1 MTILDTINSPK
12 DLRKL
17 DRKQLHELA
26 DEIRYR
32 IIDVVS
38 RIGGHFG
45 GNLGIVEL
53 TLALHYVFNT
63 PRDQIVFDTGHQS
76 YPHKLITGRR
86 DTFETIRMHGGI
98 SGFCKREESE
108 YDVFNAGH
116 ASTSISAALGIAVA
130 RDIKDENYRVV
141 AVIGDG
147 ALSGG
152 LALEGLNQ
160 AGHLKRKLMI
170 ILNDNDM
177 SISTNVG
184 AMSGYLNGIIKGQTY
199 NQAKDLAKGIM
210 DRIPLVGGKLHGMA
224 SDMEQLFKHMI
235 VPGTL
240 FEELG
245 FKYLGPY
252 DGHDLD
258 FLIDLFEKNK
268 DYNGPLLV
276 HVITKKGKGYVPA
289 ENKPIWSHGVSPFDI
304 ESGEVVKSTKASAPS
319 YTAVFAETLIEL
331 AKRDPKIV
339 AITAAMP
346 DGTGLDK
353 FGKALPERMFDV
365 GIAEEHAVT
374 FCGGMATQGMKPIA
388 AIYSTF
394 LQRAFDQVFHDV
406 AIMDLPVVFALDRG
420 GIAGADGPTHH
431 GIYDMAYLRIFPNMV
446 CMAPKD
452 ENELRHMLKT
462 SFETG
467 HPTSLRYP
475 RGNGFGVAMDAELKS
490 LPIGKGEVMREGEA
504 GVIFAI
510 GNEVWP
516 AVQAAEILAKEG
528 IEVAVV
534 NARFIKPLDDELI
547 TKYCRPFARVITVE
561 EGSLAG
567 GFGSAVMERVQ
578 QLGIR
583 NVDFHRI
590 GIPDEYVHHGAQDVL
605 RAQYDL
611 DGNGIAKRVREFLG
625 GRAGEEQPRALGT
638 IGALG
643 DMIQEIWKDVP
654 DEVFQRMHE
663 KGHDSDHIDE
673 VNKPVE
679 DPDLAALN
687 ARGATLGEVAEHL
700 FKDVPE
706 EDLAR
711 LPGSDHVDEVV
722 YGLRR
727 TATK

>member
-1 MTILDTINSPK
+1 MTRLLDHINTPIE
-12 DLRKL
+12 LRKL
-17 DRKQLHELA
+17 DRKQLPQVAQEMR
-26 DEIRYR
+26 DM

-38 RIGGHFG
+38 RVGGHFG

-53 TLALHYVFNT
+53 TLALHYVFDT

-86 DTFETIRMHGGI
+86 ERFHTIRQHNGI

-130 RDIKDENYRVV
+130 RDFRKEDYDVV

-170 ILNDNDM
+170 VLNDNDM

-184 AMSGYLNGIIKGQTY
+184 AMSGYLNSIIKGQRY
-199 NQAKDLAKGIM
+199 NQAKDLAKGMM
-210 DRIPLVGGKLHGMA
+210 DRIPLIGGKLHGLA

-252 DGHDLD
+252 DGHDLQG
-258 FLIDLFEKNK
+258 LIDIFKENK
-268 DYNGPLLV
+268 DYDGPLLI
-276 HVITKKGKGYVPA
+276 HVITKKGKGYTHA
-289 ENKPIWSHGVSPFDI
+289 EDKPIWSHGVTPFDVA
-304 ESGEVVKSTKASAPS
+304 SGVVKKSDKPAPPS
-319 YTAVFAETLIEL
+319 YTAVFAEALTEL
-331 AKRDPKIV
+331 MKSDARIV
-339 AITAAMP
+339 AMTAAMP
-346 DGTGLDK
+346 EGTGLDK
-353 FGKALPERMFDV
+353 VAKAFPERVFDV

-374 FCGGMATQGMKPIA
+374 FSGGMATQGMKPVA

-406 AIMDLPVVFALDRG
+406 AIMDLPVVFALDRA
-420 GIAGADGPTHH
+420 GIAGQDGPTHH
-431 GIYDMAYLRIFPNMV
+431 GIYDMAYLRLFPNMV

-462 SFETG
+462 AFETG

-475 RGNGFGVAMDAELKS
+475 RGNALGVEVDPMMRA
-490 LPIGKGEVMREGEA
+490 LPVGKGEVMRDGSDA
-504 GVIFAI
+504 AIFAI
-510 GNEVWP
+510 GTEVWP
-516 AVQAAEILAKEG
+516 AYHAAEG
-528 IEVAVV
+528 MNVAVI

-547 TKYCRPFARVITVE
+547 TRYCKPGAKIVTVE

-567 GFGSAVMERVQ
+567 GFGAALMERVQ
-578 QLGIR
+578 QLGIEG
-583 NVDFHRI
+583 VKFHRI

-611 DGNGIAKRVREFLG
+611 HPEGIARRVREFIAGARPAEELPIAVG
-625 GRAGEEQPRALGT
+625 NGRA
-638 IGALG
+638 
-643 DMIQEIWKDVP
+643 
-654 DEVFQRMHE
+654 
-663 KGHDSDHIDE
+663 
-673 VNKPVE
+673 
-679 DPDLAALN
+679 
-687 ARGATLGEVAEHL
+687 
-700 FKDVPE
+700 
-706 EDLAR
+706 
-711 LPGSDHVDEVV
+711 
-722 YGLRR
+722 
-727 TATK
+727 

>member
-1 MTILDTINSPK
+1 MPRLLDSIDTPR

-17 DRKQLHELA
+17 DRRQLPQVA
-26 DEIRYR
+26 QEIRDQ

-38 RIGGHFG
+38 RVGGHFG

-53 TLALHYVFNT
+53 TLALHYAFDT

-86 DTFETIRMHGGI
+86 DTFHTIRQHNGI

-130 RDIKDENYRVV
+130 RDFRKEDYRVV
-141 AVIGDG
+141 AIIGDG

-152 LALEGLNQ
+152 IALEGLNQ
-160 AGHLKRKLMI
+160 AGHLKRRLMI
-170 ILNDNDM
+170 VLNDNDM

-184 AMSGYLNGIIKGQTY
+184 AMSGYLNQIIKGQRY
-199 NQAKDLAKGIM
+199 NQAKDLAKGVM
-210 DRIPLVGGKLHGMA
+210 DRIPLIGGKLHGLA
-224 SDMEQLFKHMI
+224 HDMEQVLKNMI

-252 DGHDLD
+252 DGHDLE
-258 FLIDLFEKNK
+258 LLLNLFNEHK
-268 DYNGPLLV
+268 DYDGPILI
-276 HVITKKGKGYVPA
+276 HVITKKGKGYTPA
-289 ENKPIWSHGVSPFDI
+289 EDKPIWSHGVTAFDVT
-304 ESGEVVKSTKASAPS
+304 SGEARKSDKPQPAT
-319 YTAVFAETLIEL
+319 YTAVFADALVEL
-331 AKRDPKIV
+331 AKQDPKIIGV
-339 AITAAMP
+339 TAAMP
-346 DGTGLDK
+346 EGTGLDK
-353 FGKALPERMFDV
+353 FGKAFPERMFDV

-374 FCGGMATQGMKPIA
+374 FCGGMATQGMKPVA

-431 GIYDMAYLRIFPNMV
+431 GIYDMAYLRVFPNMV

-462 SFETG
+462 AFECG
-467 HPTSLRYP
+467 HPASLRYP
-475 RGNGFGVAMDAELKS
+475 RGNGIGAPLEEMRA
-490 LPIGKGEVMREGEA
+490 LPIGKGEVLREGDA
-504 GVIFAI
+504 ATIIAI
-510 GNEVWP
+510 GNEVHP
-516 AVQAAEILAKEG
+516 ALQAAEILAKEN
-528 IEVAVV
+528 INVTVI

-547 TKYCRPFARVITVE
+547 NKYCQPYSRVITVE

-567 GFGSAVMERVQ
+567 GFGSAVMERCE

-583 NVDFHRI
+583 NVNFHCI
-590 GIPDEYVHHGAQDVL
+590 GIPDEYVHHGSQDVL

-611 DGNGIAKRVREFLG
+611 HPEGIAKRVREFVG
-625 GRAGEEQPRALGT
+625 VKKLGT
-638 IGALG
+638 IGDLARLI
-643 DMIQEIWKDVP
+643 DETFKDVP
-654 DEVFQRMHE
+654 DEEFE
-663 KGHDSDHIDE
+663 KLPTSDQI
-673 VNKPVE
+673 
-679 DPDLAALN
+679 
-687 ARGATLGEVAEHL
+687 
-700 FKDVPE
+700 
-706 EDLAR
+706 
-711 LPGSDHVDEVV
+711 DEVV
-722 YGLRR
+722 YGVKRR
-727 TATK
+727 VAK

>member
-1 MTILDTINSPK
+1 MARLLDSIDTPR

-17 DRKQLHELA
+17 DRKQLPQVAE
-26 DEIRYR
+26 EIRET
-32 IIDVVS
+32 IVDVVS
-38 RIGGHFG
+38 RMGGHFG
-45 GNLGIVEL
+45 GNLGVVEL

-86 DTFETIRMHGGI
+86 DTFPTIRQHDGI

-130 RDIKDENYRVV
+130 RDFRKEDYRVV
-141 AVIGDG
+141 AIIGDG

-152 LALEGLNQ
+152 LAFEGLNQ
-160 AGHLKRKLMI
+160 AGHLKRRMMI
-170 ILNDNDM
+170 VLNDNDM

-184 AMSGYLNGIIKGQTY
+184 AISGYLNQIIKGQRY
-199 NQAKDLAKGIM
+199 NQMKDLARGVM
-210 DRIPLVGGKLHGMA
+210 DRIPLVGGKLHGLA
-224 SDMEQLFKHMI
+224 SDMEQVFKHMI

-252 DGHDLD
+252 DGHDLETLLEVFD
-258 FLIDLFEKNK
+258 ANK
-268 DYNGPLLV
+268 DYNGPVLI
-276 HVITKKGKGYVPA
+276 HVITKKGKGYKPA
-289 ENKPIWSHGVSPFDI
+289 ENKPIWSHGVSPFDVVT
-304 ESGEVVKSTKASAPS
+304 GEAHKAAKALPPT
-319 YTAVFAETLIEL
+319 YTAVFADALIEM
-331 AKRDPKIV
+331 ARQDPKIV

-353 FGKALPERMFDV
+353 FAKVFPERMFDV

-374 FCGGMATQGMKPIA
+374 FSGGLATQGLKPVA

-431 GIYDMAYLRIFPNMV
+431 GIYDMAYLRLFPNMI

-452 ENELRHMLKT
+452 ENELRHMVKT
-462 SFETG
+462 AFETG

-475 RGNGFGVAMDAELKS
+475 RGNGVGVQLDAELQS
-490 LPIGKGEVMREGEA
+490 LPVGKGEVLREGPDA
-504 GVIFAI
+504 TIFAI
-510 GNEVWP
+510 GAEVWP
-516 AVQAAEILAKEG
+516 AVEAAELLARDN
-528 IEVAVV
+528 INVTVI

-547 TKYCRPFARVITVE
+547 AKYCQPYALVFTVE

-567 GFGSAVMERVQ
+567 GFGSAVQERCE
-578 QLGIR
+578 QLGLTDVR
-583 NVDFHRI
+583 FHRI
-590 GIPDEYVHHGAQDVL
+590 GIPDEYVHHGAQEVL

-611 DGNGIAKRVREFLG
+611 HAEGIARRVRDVVGEKSVPNTKRFLE
-625 GRAGEEQPRALGT
+625 RLDELSKQFPEE
-638 IGALG
+638 
-643 DMIQEIWKDVP
+643 VS
-654 DEVFQRMHE
+654 QRMRE
-663 KGHDSDHIDE
+663 KGKDSDHIDE
-673 VNKPVE
+673 
-679 DPDLAALN
+679 
-687 ARGATLGEVAEHL
+687 
-700 FKDVPE
+700 F
-706 EDLAR
+706 
-711 LPGSDHVDEVV
+711 V
-722 YGLRR
+722 YGKRR
-727 TATK
+727 ATTAK

>member
-1 MTILDTINSPK
+1 MPRLLDSIETPG

-17 DRKQLHELA
+17 DRKQLPQVA
-26 DEIRYR
+26 QEIRDQ
-32 IIDVVS
+32 IVDVVS

-53 TLALHYVFNT
+53 TLALHYTYDT

-86 DTFETIRMHGGI
+86 DTFHTIRQHDGI

-130 RDIKDENYRVV
+130 RDFRKEDYRVV
-141 AVIGDG
+141 AIIGDG

-160 AGHLKRKLMI
+160 AGHLKRKLLI
-170 ILNDNDM
+170 VLNDNDM

-184 AMSGYLNGIIKGQTY
+184 AMSGYLNQIIKGQRY

-210 DRIPLVGGKLHGMA
+210 DRVPLIGGKLHGLA
-224 SDMEQLFKHMI
+224 HDIEQSLKNMV

-252 DGHDLD
+252 DGHDLPM
-258 FLIDLFEKNK
+258 LLDLFEEHR
-268 DYNGPLLV
+268 DYDGPLLI
-276 HVITKKGKGYVPA
+276 HVITKKGKGYTPA
-289 ENKPIWSHGVSPFDI
+289 EDKPIWSHGVSPFDI
-304 ESGEVVKSTKASAPS
+304 TTGETPKSSKTSPPT
-319 YTAVFAETLIEL
+319 YTAAFADVLIEL
-331 AKRDPKIV
+331 AGQDPKIIAV
-339 AITAAMP
+339 TAAMP

-353 FGKALPERMFDV
+353 FVKAFPDRMFDV

-374 FCGGMATQGMKPIA
+374 FSGGMATQGMKPVV

-431 GIYDMAYLRIFPNMV
+431 GIYDMAYLRVFPNMI

-452 ENELRHMLKT
+452 ENELRHMVKT
-462 SFETG
+462 ALESG

-475 RGNGFGVAMDAELKS
+475 RGNGIGCVLDAELKA
-490 LPIGKGEVMREGEA
+490 LPIGKGEVLREGSDA
-504 GVIFAI
+504 AIFAI
-510 GNEVWP
+510 GSEVWP
-516 AVQAAEILAKEG
+516 AMDAAALLAKDN
-528 IEVAVV
+528 INVAVI

-547 TKYCRPFARVITVE
+547 AKYCQPYSNIITVE

-567 GFGSAVMERVQ
+567 GFGSAVMERCE

-583 NVDFHRI
+583 DVRFHRI

-605 RAQYDL
+605 RAQHDL
-611 DGNGIAKRVREFLG
+611 HAEGIAARVREF
-625 GRAGEEQPRALGT
+625 
-638 IGALG
+638 
-643 DMIQEIWKDVP
+643 
-654 DEVFQRMHE
+654 
-663 KGHDSDHIDE
+663 
-673 VNKPVE
+673 
-679 DPDLAALN
+679 
-687 ARGATLGEVAEHL
+687 VAEKPASETKR
-700 FKDVPE
+700 FV
-706 EDLAR
+706 AR
-711 LPGSDHVDEVV
+711 
-722 YGLRR
+722 
-727 TATK
+727 

>member
-1 MTILDTINSPK
+1 MTRLLDKIHTPL

-17 DRKQLHELA
+17 DRSQLPQVA
-26 DEIRYR
+26 QEIRDT

-38 RIGGHFG
+38 RVGGHFG
-45 GNLGIVEL
+45 GNLGFVEL
-53 TLALHYVFNT
+53 TLALHYVFET

-86 DTFETIRMHGGI
+86 EKFHTIRQHNGI

-130 RDIKDENYRVV
+130 RDFRKEDYRVV

-170 ILNDNDM
+170 VLNDNDM

-184 AMSGYLNGIIKGQTY
+184 AMSGYLNQIIKGQRY
-199 NQAKDLAKGIM
+199 NQAKDLAKGVI
-210 DRIPLVGGKLHGMA
+210 DRLPLIGGKLHEFA
-224 SDMEQLFKHMI
+224 SDMEQLVKHMI

-252 DGHDLD
+252 DGHDLER
-258 FLIDLFEKNK
+258 LIDLFEEYK
-268 DYNGPLLV
+268 DYDGPLLL

-289 ENKPIWSHGVSPFDI
+289 ENKPIWSHGVTPFDI
-304 ESGEVVKSTKASAPS
+304 PSGEVKKSDKPAPPS
-319 YTAVFAETLIEL
+319 YTAIFSETLIKL
-331 AKRDPKIV
+331 ADKDPKIV

-346 DGTGLDK
+346 EGTGLDK
-353 FGKALPERMFDV
+353 FAKAHPTRMFDV

-374 FCGGMATQGMKPIA
+374 FSGGMATQGMKPIA

-406 AIMDLPVVFALDRG
+406 TIMDLPVVFALDRG

-431 GIYDMAYLRIFPNMV
+431 GIYDMAYLRIFPNMI

-462 SFETG
+462 AFETG

-475 RGNGFGVAMDAELKS
+475 RGNGQGVKLDAELVS
-490 LPIGKGEVMREGEA
+490 LPVGKGEVMREGSDA
-504 GVIFAI
+504 TIFAI

-516 AVQAAEILAKEG
+516 AVEAAEKLAKEG
-528 IEVAVV
+528 ISVAVI
-534 NARFIKPLDDELI
+534 NARFIKPLDEELVSR
-547 TKYCRPFARVITVE
+547 YCQHGSKVITVE

-567 GFGSAVMERVQ
+567 GFGSAIMERVQ
-578 QLGIR
+578 LLGIEG
-583 NVDFHRI
+583 VKFHRI
-590 GIPDEYVHHGAQDVL
+590 GIPDEYVHHGTQDVL

-611 DGNGIAKRVREFLG
+611 HSEGIARRVREFL
-625 GRAGEEQPRALGT
+625 AGDRDAEMPRAVSFR
-638 IGALG
+638 A
-643 DMIQEIWKDVP
+643 
-654 DEVFQRMHE
+654 
-663 KGHDSDHIDE
+663 
-673 VNKPVE
+673 
-679 DPDLAALN
+679 
-687 ARGATLGEVAEHL
+687 
-700 FKDVPE
+700 
-706 EDLAR
+706 
-711 LPGSDHVDEVV
+711 
-722 YGLRR
+722 
-727 TATK
+727 

>member
-1 MTILDTINSPK
+1 MTQILDTINTPG
-12 DLRKL
+12 DVRKL
-17 DRKQLHELA
+17 DRKQLPQLA
-26 DEIRYR
+26 EEIRER

-38 RIGGHFG
+38 TIGGHFG

-53 TLALHYVFNT
+53 TLALHYVYDT
-63 PRDQIVFDTGHQS
+63 PRDQLVFDTGHQT

-86 DTFETIRMHGGI
+86 ETFPTIRQHNGI
-98 SGFCKREESE
+98 SGFCKREESP

-130 RDIKDENYRVV
+130 RDFRKEDYRVA

-160 AGHLKRKLMI
+160 AGHLKRKLLI
-170 ILNDNDM
+170 VLNDNDM

-184 AMSGYLNGIIKGQTY
+184 AMSGYLNSIIKGQRY
-199 NQAKDLAKGIM
+199 NQAKDLARGVM
-210 DRIPLVGGKLHGMA
+210 DRIPLIGGKLHGLA
-224 SDMEQLFKHMI
+224 HDMEQVLKQMV

-252 DGHDLD
+252 DGHDLP
-258 FLIDLFEKNK
+258 FLIDLFEENK
-268 DYNGPLLV
+268 DYNGPLLI
-276 HVITKKGKGYVPA
+276 HVITKKGKGYTPA
-289 ENKPIWSHGVSPFDI
+289 EDKPIWSHGVTPFEI
-304 ESGEVVKSTKASAPS
+304 ESGEVIKSQPGPPS
-319 YTAVFAETLIEL
+319 YTAVFAETLVEL
-331 AKRDPKIV
+331 AKRDPKIIAV
-339 AITAAMP
+339 TAAMP
-346 DGTGLDK
+346 EGTGLDK
-353 FGKALPERMFDV
+353 FGKTFPDRMFDV

-374 FCGGMATQGMKPIA
+374 FCGGMATQGMKPVA

-406 AIMDLPVVFALDRG
+406 TIMDLPVVFALDRG

-431 GIYDMAYLRIFPNMV
+431 GIYDMAYLRIFPNMI

-452 ENELRHMLKT
+452 ENELRHMVKT
-462 SFETG
+462 AFETG

-475 RGNGFGVAMDAELKS
+475 RGNGAGVAMDAELQS
-490 LPIGKGEVMREGEA
+490 LPIGKGEVLREGA
-504 GVIFAI
+504 DAAIFAI
-510 GNEVWP
+510 GNEVLP
-516 AVQAAEILAKEG
+516 AMAAAEILAAES
-528 IEVAVV
+528 INVTVI

-547 TKYCRPFARVITVE
+547 AKYCTPHAKVITVE

-578 QLGIR
+578 HLGIA

-611 DGNGIAKRVREFLG
+611 DAKGIAKRVREFVG
-625 GRAGEEQPRALGT
+625 TRRYGT
-638 IGALG
+638 IGELG
-643 DMIQEIWKDVP
+643 AMIDEIW
-654 DEVFQRMHE
+654 R
-663 KGHDSDHIDE
+663 
-673 VNKPVE
+673 
-679 DPDLAALN
+679 
-687 ARGATLGEVAEHL
+687 
-700 FKDVPE
+700 DVPE
-706 EDLAR
+706 EELKK
-711 LPGSDHVDEVV
+711 LPGSDRIDEVV
-722 YGLRR
+722 YGQKRR
-727 TATK
+727 AVK

>member
-1 MTILDTINSPK
+1 MTKILDTINTPG
-12 DLRKL
+12 DVRKL
-17 DRKQLHELA
+17 DRKQLPLLA
-26 DEIRYR
+26 EEIRTR

-38 RIGGHFG
+38 SIGGHFG

-53 TLALHYVFNT
+53 TLALHYVYNT
-63 PRDQIVFDTGHQS
+63 PCDQLVFDTGHQS

-86 DTFETIRMHGGI
+86 ETFHTIRQHNGI
-98 SGFCKREESE
+98 SGFCKREESP

-130 RDIKDENYRVV
+130 RDLRKEDYRVV

-160 AGHLKRKLMI
+160 AGHLKRKLLI
-170 ILNDNDM
+170 VLNDNDM

-184 AMSGYLNGIIKGQTY
+184 AMSGYLNSIIKGQRY
-199 NQAKDLAKGIM
+199 NQAKDLARGVM
-210 DRIPLVGGKLHGMA
+210 DRIPLIGGKLHGLA
-224 SDMEQLFKHMI
+224 HDMEQVLKQMV

-252 DGHDLD
+252 DGHDLNH
-258 FLIDLFEKNK
+258 LIDLFEEHK
-268 DYNGPLLV
+268 DYNGPLLI

-289 ENKPIWSHGVSPFDI
+289 ENKPIWSHGVTPFEI
-304 ESGEVVKSTKASAPS
+304 ESGEVIKSQPGPPS

-331 AKRDPKIV
+331 AKRDPKIIAV
-339 AITAAMP
+339 TAAMP
-346 DGTGLDK
+346 EGTGLDK
-353 FGKALPERMFDV
+353 FGKAYPDRMFDV

-374 FCGGMATQGMKPIA
+374 FCGGMATQGMKPVA

-406 AIMDLPVVFALDRG
+406 TIMDLPVVFALDRG

-431 GIYDMAYLRIFPNMV
+431 GIYDMAYLRIFPNMI

-462 SFETG
+462 AFETG

-475 RGNGFGVAMDAELKS
+475 RGNGAGVAMDAELKS
-490 LPIGKGEVMREGEA
+490 LPIGKGEVLREGEA
-504 GVIFAI
+504 GAIFAI

-516 AVQAAEILAKEG
+516 AVKAADILAAEG
-528 IEVAVV
+528 IPVTVV
-534 NARFIKPLDDELI
+534 NARFVKPLDDELI
-547 TKYCRPFARVITVE
+547 RRYCTKFARIITVE

-567 GFGSAVMERVQ
+567 GFGAAVMERCE
-578 QLGIR
+578 QLGLID
-583 NVDFHRI
+583 VQFHRI

-611 DGNGIAKRVREFLG
+611 HAEGIAKRVRDFF
-625 GRAGEEQPRALGT
+625 AGKYMADPPPKQMET
-638 IGALG
+638 IG
-643 DMIQEIWKDVP
+643 
-654 DEVFQRMHE
+654 
-663 KGHDSDHIDE
+663 
-673 VNKPVE
+673 
-679 DPDLAALN
+679 DLAERM
-687 ARGATLGEVAEHL
+687 ARITEAAPEGA
-700 FKDVPE
+700 FQD
-706 EDLAR
+706 
-711 LPGSDHVDEVV
+711 LPGSDAVDEVV
-722 YGLRR
+722 YGVRHA
-727 TATK
+727 TAK

>member
-1 MTILDTINSPK
+1 MTLLDTINSPK

-26 DEIRYR
+26 GEIRHR
-32 IIDVVS
+32 IIEVVS

-86 DTFETIRMHGGI
+86 DTFDTIRMHGGI

-130 RDIKDENYRVV
+130 RDIKEENYRVV
-141 AVIGDG
+141 AIIGDG

-184 AMSGYLNGIIKGQTY
+184 AMSGYLNGLLKGQAY
-199 NQAKDLAKGIM
+199 NQAKDLARGIM

-245 FKYLGPY
+245 FKYIGPY

-276 HVITKKGKGYVPA
+276 HVITKKGKGYTPA
-289 ENKPIWSHGVSPFDI
+289 ENRPIWSHGVSPFDI
-304 ESGEVVKSTKASAPS
+304 DSGDVVKSTKSTPPS
-319 YTAVFAETLIEL
+319 YTAVFSETLIEL
-331 AKRDPKIV
+331 ARREPKIV

-353 FGKALPERMFDV
+353 FGKVFPERMFDV

-431 GIYDMAYLRIFPNMV
+431 GIYDMAYLRIFPNMI

-475 RGNGFGVAMDAELKS
+475 RGNGFGVAMDAELQS

-534 NARFIKPLDDELI
+534 NARFIKPLDDALI

-567 GFGSAVMERVQ
+567 GFGSAIMERVQ

-583 NVDFHRI
+583 DVQFHRI

-611 DGNGIAKRVREFLG
+611 DANGIAKRVRDFV
-625 GRAGEEQPRALGT
+625 GEKKLGT
-638 IGALG
+638 IGEFGAMA
-643 DMIQEIWKDVP
+643 DEIWKDVP
-654 DEVFQRMHE
+654 DEVLRRMHE

-673 VNKPVE
+673 V
-679 DPDLAALN
+679 
-687 ARGATLGEVAEHL
+687 
-700 FKDVPE
+700 
-706 EDLAR
+706 
-711 LPGSDHVDEVV
+711 V

-727 TATK
+727 RVSTK

>member
-1 MTILDTINSPK
+1 MTRLLDTIETPA

-17 DRKQLHELA
+17 DRAQLPQVA
-26 DEIRYR
+26 QEIRDTV
-32 IIDVVS
+32 IDVVS
-38 RIGGHFG
+38 KIGGHFG

-76 YPHKLITGRR
+76 YPHKLLTGRR
-86 DTFETIRMHGGI
+86 ETFPTIRQHNGI

-130 RDIKDENYRVV
+130 RDFRKEDYDVV

-184 AMSGYLNGIIKGQTY
+184 AMSGYLNSIIKGQRY
-199 NQAKDLAKGIM
+199 VQAKDLAKGVM
-210 DRIPLVGGKLHGMA
+210 DRIPLIGGKLHEFA
-224 SDMEQLFKHMI
+224 SDMEQLVKHMV

-245 FKYLGPY
+245 FKYLGPH
-252 DGHDLD
+252 DGHDLQG
-258 FLIDLFEKNK
+258 LIDLLQENK
-268 DYNGPLLV
+268 DYDGPLLI
-276 HVITKKGKGYVPA
+276 HVITKKGKGYTPA
-289 ENKPIWSHGVSPFDI
+289 EDKPIWSHGVTPFDI
-304 ESGEVVKSTKASAPS
+304 PSGEVKKSDKPSAPS
-319 YTAVFAETLIEL
+319 YTAVFSEALTAL
-331 AKRDPKIV
+331 AKADPKIV

-353 FGKALPERMFDV
+353 FAKAHPDRMFDV

-374 FCGGMATQGMKPIA
+374 FSGGMATQGMKPIA

-431 GIYDMAYLRIFPNMV
+431 GIYDMAYLRVFPNMI

-462 SFETG
+462 AFETG

-475 RGNGFGVAMDAELKS
+475 RGNGYGVKLDSEMHS
-490 LPIGKGEVMREGEA
+490 LPVGKGEVMREGA
-504 GVIFAI
+504 NAAIFAI

-516 AVQAAEILAKEG
+516 AVGAAAILAKEG
-528 IEVAVV
+528 IDVAVI
-534 NARFIKPLDDELI
+534 NGRFIKPIDDELVLRFCKPGAKI
-547 TKYCRPFARVITVE
+547 ITVE

-567 GFGSAVMERVQ
+567 GFGAAVMERAQELGLADVQ
-578 QLGIR
+578 
-583 NVDFHRI
+583 FHRI

-611 DGNGIAKRVREFLG
+611 HAEGIARRVREF
-625 GRAGEEQPRALGT
+625 
-638 IGALG
+638 
-643 DMIQEIWKDVP
+643 V
-654 DEVFQRMHE
+654 
-663 KGHDSDHIDE
+663 S
-673 VNKPVE
+673 NK
-679 DPDLAALN
+679 
-687 ARGATLGEVAEHL
+687 
-700 FKDVPE
+700 
-706 EDLAR
+706 LAR
-711 LPGSDHVDEVV
+711 FAT
-722 YGLRR
+722 RR
-727 TATK
+727 

>member
-1 MTILDTINSPK
+1 MARLLDTINTPV

-17 DRKQLHELA
+17 DRRQLPQLA
-26 DEIRYR
+26 QEIRDT
-32 IIDVVS
+32 IIDTVS
-38 RIGGHFG
+38 KIGGHFG

-53 TLALHYVFNT
+53 TLALHYTFDT

-86 DTFETIRMHGGI
+86 ETFNTIRQHNGI

-130 RDIKDENYRVV
+130 RDFRKEPYRVV
-141 AVIGDG
+141 AIIGDG

-160 AGHLKRKLMI
+160 AGHLKRKMI
-170 ILNDNDM
+170 IVLNDNDM

-184 AMSGYLNGIIKGQTY
+184 AMSGYLNSIIKGQRY
-199 NQAKDLAKGIM
+199 NQLKDVTKGIM
-210 DRIPLVGGKLHGMA
+210 DRIPLVGGKLHEVA
-224 SDMEQLFKHMI
+224 HDVEHILKNMI

-245 FKYLGPY
+245 IKYLGPY
-252 DGHDLD
+252 DGHDLPALLD
-258 FLIDLFEKNK
+258 IFEKNR
-268 DYNGPLLV
+268 DYNGPLLI
-276 HVITKKGKGYVPA
+276 HVITKKGKGYEHA
-289 ENKPIWSHGVSPFDI
+289 ENKPIWSHGVTPFDVP
-304 ESGEVVKSTKASAPS
+304 SGEVKKPSQPQPPS
-319 YTAVFAETLIEL
+319 YTGVFADTMIEL
-331 AKRDPKIV
+331 AKSDPKIV
-339 AITAAMP
+339 AITGAMP
-346 DGTGLDK
+346 EGTGLDK
-353 FGKALPERMFDV
+353 FAKAFPDRMFDV

-374 FCGGMATQGMKPIA
+374 FAGGLATQGMKPVA

-406 AIMDLPVVFALDRG
+406 AIMDLPVVFALDRA
-420 GIAGADGPTHH
+420 GIAGQDGPTHH
-431 GIYDMAYLRIFPNMV
+431 GIYDMAYLRVFPNMV

-462 SFETG
+462 AFETG

-475 RGNGFGVAMDAELKS
+475 RGNGQGVKLDAELQS
-490 LPIGKGEVMREGEA
+490 LPIGKGEVMREGTA
-504 GVIFAI
+504 ATIFAI

-516 AVQAAEILAKEG
+516 SMKAAEILAAEG

-547 TKYCRPFARVITVE
+547 QRFCKPGTKVITVE

-567 GFGSAVMERVQ
+567 GFGAAIMERCE
-578 QLGIR
+578 QLGIT

-611 DGNGIAKRVREFLG
+611 HAEGIAKRVKEFGVQGRIDDGRTLG
-625 GRAGEEQPRALGT
+625 EVL
-638 IGALG
+638 
-643 DMIQEIWKDVP
+643 DEIWKDVP
-654 DEVFQRMHE
+654 EEEFRRMHAE
-663 KGHDSDHIDE
+663 GKTSDNI
-673 VNKPVE
+673 
-679 DPDLAALN
+679 
-687 ARGATLGEVAEHL
+687 
-700 FKDVPE
+700 
-706 EDLAR
+706 
-711 LPGSDHVDEVV
+711 DEVV
-722 YGLRR
+722 YGMKRR
-727 TATK
+727 VAK

>member
-1 MTILDTINSPK
+1 MTRLLDSIETPA

-17 DRKQLHELA
+17 DRKQLPQVA
-26 DEIRYR
+26 QEIRDT

-38 RIGGHFG
+38 KVGGHFG

-53 TLALHYVFNT
+53 TLALHYAFNT
-63 PRDQIVFDTGHQS
+63 PRDQIVLDTGHQS

-86 DTFETIRMHGGI
+86 ETFPTIRQHDGI

-130 RDIKDENYRVV
+130 RDFRKEDYRVV

-170 ILNDNDM
+170 VLNDNDM

-184 AMSGYLNGIIKGQTY
+184 AMSGYLNSIIKGQRY
-199 NQAKDLAKGIM
+199 NQAKDLAKGVM
-210 DRIPLVGGKLHGMA
+210 DRIPLIGNKLHGLA
-224 SDMEQLFKHMI
+224 HDMEAVLKNMV

-245 FKYLGPY
+245 FRYLGPY
-252 DGHDLD
+252 DGHDLN
-258 FLIDLFEKNK
+258 FLIDLFEENK
-268 DYNGPLLV
+268 DYNGPLLI
-276 HVITKKGKGYVPA
+276 HVITKKGKGYTPA
-289 ENKPIWSHGVSPFDI
+289 EDKPIWSHGVTPFDR
-304 ESGEVVKSTKASAPS
+304 ESGAVKKSDKPQPPS
-319 YTAVFAETLIEL
+319 YTAVFADALVEL
-331 AKRDPKIV
+331 AKNDPKIV

-346 DGTGLDK
+346 EGTGLDK
-353 FGKALPERMFDV
+353 FAKALPGRMFDV

-406 AIMDLPVVFALDRG
+406 AIMDLPVVFALDRA
-420 GIAGADGPTHH
+420 GIAGQDGPTHH
-431 GIYDMAYLRIFPNMV
+431 GIYDMAYLRVFPNMV

-452 ENELRHMLKT
+452 ENELRHMVKT
-462 SFETG
+462 AFETG

-475 RGNGFGVAMDAELKS
+475 RGNAVGVTMDAEMKS
-490 LPIGKGEVMREGEA
+490 LPVGKGEVMREGA
-504 GVIFAI
+504 AAAIFAI

-516 AVQAAEILAKEG
+516 AVQAAELLAKEN
-528 IEVAVV
+528 IEVSVV

-547 TKYCRPFARVITVE
+547 TRFCKPYAKIITVE

-578 QLGIR
+578 QLGIE
-583 NVDFHRI
+583 NVEFHRI
-590 GIPDEYVHHGAQDVL
+590 GIPDEYVHHGSPEIL

-611 DGNGIAKRVREFLG
+611 HAEGIARRVREFLAETMPIAVG
-625 GRAGEEQPRALGT
+625 NGRA
-638 IGALG
+638 
-643 DMIQEIWKDVP
+643 
-654 DEVFQRMHE
+654 
-663 KGHDSDHIDE
+663 
-673 VNKPVE
+673 
-679 DPDLAALN
+679 
-687 ARGATLGEVAEHL
+687 
-700 FKDVPE
+700 
-706 EDLAR
+706 
-711 LPGSDHVDEVV
+711 
-722 YGLRR
+722 
-727 TATK
+727 

>member
-1 MTILDTINSPK
+1 MTRLLDAIDSPA

-17 DRKQLHELA
+17 DRRQLPQVA
-26 DEIRYR
+26 QEIRETV
-32 IIDVVS
+32 IDVVS
-38 RIGGHFG
+38 RMGGHFG

-63 PRDQIVFDTGHQS
+63 PRDQIVFDTGHQT

-86 DTFETIRMHGGI
+86 DTFPTIRQHNGI
-98 SGFCKREESE
+98 SGFCKREESV

-130 RDIKDENYRVV
+130 RDFRKEDYRVA

-152 LALEGLNQ
+152 IALEGLNQ

-170 ILNDNDM
+170 VLNDNDM

-184 AMSGYLNGIIKGQTY
+184 AISGYLNGIIKGQVY

-252 DGHDLD
+252 DGHDLET
-258 FLIDLFEKNK
+258 LLELFDKYK
-268 DYNGPLLV
+268 DYNGPVLI
-276 HVITKKGKGYVPA
+276 HVITKKGKGYTPA

-304 ESGEVVKSTKASAPS
+304 ASGDAKKSDKVQAPT
-319 YTAVFAETLIEL
+319 YTAVFSETLIEL

-353 FGKALPERMFDV
+353 FAKVHPDRMFDV

-431 GIYDMAYLRIFPNMV
+431 GIYDMAYLRIFPNMI

-475 RGNGFGVAMDAELKS
+475 RGNGYGVAMDAELQS
-490 LPIGKGEVMREGEA
+490 IPIGKGEVLREGKDA
-504 GVIFAI
+504 TIFAI
-510 GNEVWP
+510 GNEVHP
-516 AVQAAEILAKEG
+516 ALDAARMLESEG
-528 IEVAVV
+528 VEVAVI
-534 NARFIKPLDDELI
+534 NARFIKPLDEELI
-547 TKYCRPFARVITVE
+547 ARYCTPLSRIITVE

-567 GFGSAVMERVQ
+567 GFGSAIMEKVQ
-578 QLGIR
+578 ELGVR
-583 NVDFHRI
+583 DVHFHRI
-590 GIPDEYVHHGAQDVL
+590 GIPDEYVHHGSQDVL
-605 RAQYDL
+605 RAQFDL
-611 DGNGIAKRVREFLG
+611 HGEGIAQRVRAFLAGEYSPESAVVVEPLRSAG
-625 GRAGEEQPRALGT
+625 GR
-638 IGALG
+638 
-643 DMIQEIWKDVP
+643 
-654 DEVFQRMHE
+654 
-663 KGHDSDHIDE
+663 
-673 VNKPVE
+673 
-679 DPDLAALN
+679 
-687 ARGATLGEVAEHL
+687 
-700 FKDVPE
+700 
-706 EDLAR
+706 
-711 LPGSDHVDEVV
+711 
-722 YGLRR
+722 
-727 TATK
+727 

>member
-1 MTILDTINSPK
+1 MTVRLLDSINTPA
-12 DLRKL
+12 DVRKL
-17 DRKQLHELA
+17 DRKQLQQLA
-26 DEIRYR
+26 QEIRER
-32 IIDVVS
+32 IIEVVS
-38 RIGGHFG
+38 KIGGHFG

-53 TLALHYVFNT
+53 TLALHYVYDT
-63 PRDQIVFDTGHQS
+63 PRDQLVFDTGHQS

-86 DTFETIRMHGGI
+86 EQFHTIRQHNGI

-130 RDIKDENYRVV
+130 RDFRKEDYRVV

-160 AGHLKRKLMI
+160 AGHLKRKLLI
-170 ILNDNDM
+170 VLNDNDM

-184 AMSGYLNGIIKGQTY
+184 AMSGYLNSIIKGQRY
-199 NQAKDLAKGIM
+199 NQVKDLAKGIM
-210 DRIPLVGGKLHGMA
+210 DRIPLVGGKLHEVA
-224 SDMEQLFKHMI
+224 HDMEQVLKNMV

-245 FKYLGPY
+245 FRYLGPY

-258 FLIDLFEKNK
+258 FLIDLFERNK

-289 ENKPIWSHGVSPFDI
+289 EDKPIWSHGVTPFDI
-304 ESGEVVKSTKASAPS
+304 DSGEVRKSDKSAPPT
-319 YTAVFAETLIEL
+319 YTAVFADTLIEL
-331 AKRDPKIV
+331 ARRDPKIV

-346 DGTGLDK
+346 EGTGLDK
-353 FGKALPERMFDV
+353 FAKALPDRMFDV

-374 FCGGMATQGMKPIA
+374 FAGGMATQGMKPIA

-406 AIMDLPVVFALDRG
+406 TIMDLPVVFALDRG

-462 SFETG
+462 AFETN

-475 RGNGFGVAMDAELKS
+475 RGNGFGVKMDAELQS
-490 LPIGKGEVMREGEA
+490 LPIGKGEVLREGDA
-504 GVIFAI
+504 ATIFAI

-516 AVQAAEILAKEG
+516 SMQAAELLAKDG
-528 IEVAVV
+528 IEVTVI

-547 TKYCRPFARVITVE
+547 QQYCKPFSRVITVE

-567 GFGSAVMERVQ
+567 GFGAAVMERCE
-578 QLGIR
+578 QLGIPD
-583 NVDFHRI
+583 VQFHRI
-590 GIPDEYVHHGAQDVL
+590 GIPDEYVHHGSQDVL

-611 DGNGIAKRVREFLG
+611 HAEGIAKRVRAAVGQG
-625 GRAGEEQPRALGT
+625 GRGTVGE
-638 IGALG
+638 LG
-643 DMIQEIWKDVP
+643 DMLIDLGKQIP
-654 DEVFQRMHE
+654 DEDWQRMHA
-663 KGHDSDHIDE
+663 KGKDSDHIDE
-673 VNKPVE
+673 
-679 DPDLAALN
+679 
-687 ARGATLGEVAEHL
+687 
-700 FKDVPE
+700 F
-706 EDLAR
+706 
-711 LPGSDHVDEVV
+711 V
-722 YGLRR
+722 YGKRKR
-727 TATK
+727 VTAK

>member
-1 MTILDTINSPK
+1 MTRLLDTINTPA
-12 DLRKL
+12 DVRKL
-17 DRKQLHELA
+17 DRRQLPQLA
-26 DEIRYR
+26 QEIRDTV
-32 IIDVVS
+32 IDVVS
-38 RIGGHFG
+38 KVGGHFG

-63 PRDQIVFDTGHQS
+63 PRDQIVLDTGHQS

-86 DTFETIRMHGGI
+86 ETFPTIRQHNGI

-130 RDIKDENYRVV
+130 RDFRKEDYRVV

-170 ILNDNDM
+170 VLNDNDM

-184 AMSGYLNGIIKGQTY
+184 AMSGYLNSIIKGQRY
-199 NQAKDLAKGIM
+199 NQAKDLAKGVM
-210 DRIPLVGGKLHGMA
+210 DRIPLIGGKLHGLA
-224 SDMEQLFKHMI
+224 HDMEAVLKNMV

-245 FKYLGPY
+245 FRYLGPY
-252 DGHDLD
+252 DGHDLN
-258 FLIDLFEKNK
+258 FLIDLFEENK
-268 DYNGPLLV
+268 DYNGPLLI
-276 HVITKKGKGYVPA
+276 HVMTKKGKGYTPA
-289 ENKPIWSHGVSPFDI
+289 EDKPIWSHGVTPFDR
-304 ESGEVVKSTKASAPS
+304 ESGVVKKSDKPQPPS
-319 YTAVFAETLIEL
+319 YTAVFADALIEL
-331 AKRDPKIV
+331 AKKDPKIV

-346 DGTGLDK
+346 EGTGLDK
-353 FGKALPERMFDV
+353 FAKALPGRMFDV

-406 AIMDLPVVFALDRG
+406 AIMDLPVVFALDRA
-420 GIAGADGPTHH
+420 GIAGQDGPTHH
-431 GIYDMAYLRIFPNMV
+431 GIYDMAYLRVFPNMV

-462 SFETG
+462 AFETG

-475 RGNGFGVAMDAELKS
+475 RGNAVGVTMDPELKS
-490 LPIGKGEVMREGEA
+490 LPVGKGEVMREGA
-504 GVIFAI
+504 AATIIAI
-510 GNEVWP
+510 GVEVWP
-516 AVQAAEILAKEG
+516 AVEAAQILAKEN

-547 TKYCRPFARVITVE
+547 ARFCKPYSKVITVE

-567 GFGSAVMERVQ
+567 GFGAAVMERVQ
-578 QLGIR
+578 QLGIE

-590 GIPDEYVHHGAQDVL
+590 GIPDEYVHHGAQDIL

-611 DGNGIAKRVREFLG
+611 HAEGIARRVREFVG
-625 GRAGEEQPRALGT
+625 ETMPIAVGNGRA
-638 IGALG
+638 
-643 DMIQEIWKDVP
+643 
-654 DEVFQRMHE
+654 
-663 KGHDSDHIDE
+663 
-673 VNKPVE
+673 
-679 DPDLAALN
+679 
-687 ARGATLGEVAEHL
+687 
-700 FKDVPE
+700 
-706 EDLAR
+706 
-711 LPGSDHVDEVV
+711 
-722 YGLRR
+722 
-727 TATK
+727 

>member
-1 MTILDTINSPK
+1 MTLLDTIDSPQ
-12 DLRKL
+12 DLRSL
-17 DRKQLHELA
+17 SRRQLHELA
-26 DEIRYR
+26 GEIRHR

-63 PRDQIVFDTGHQS
+63 PRDQIVFDTGHQT

-130 RDIKDENYRVV
+130 RDIKKDDYRVV

-210 DRIPLVGGKLHGMA
+210 GRIPLVGDKIHGIA
-224 SDMEQLFKHMI
+224 SDVEQLLKHMI

-268 DYNGPLLV
+268 DYDGPLLV

-289 ENKPIWSHGVSPFDI
+289 ENKPIWSHGVTPFDI
-304 ESGEVVKSTKASAPS
+304 VSGEVVKSKPAPPS

-331 AKRDPKIV
+331 ANRDPKIV

-353 FGKALPERMFDV
+353 FGKAHPDRTFDV

-374 FCGGMATQGMKPIA
+374 FCGGLATQGMKPIA

-431 GIYDMAYLRIFPNMV
+431 GIYDMAYLRIFPNMI

-475 RGNGFGVAMDAELKS
+475 RGSGFGVTMDPELQS
-490 LPIGKGEVMREGEA
+490 LPIGKGEVLREGA
-504 GVIFAI
+504 AATIFAI

-516 AVQAAEILAKEG
+516 SMEAAGILAKEG
-528 IEVAVV
+528 IEVAVI
-534 NARFIKPLDDELI
+534 NGRFIKPLDDELI
-547 TKYCRPFARVITVE
+547 TKYCKPFARIITVE

-567 GFGSAVMERVQ
+567 GYGSAIMERVQ
-578 QLGIR
+578 QLGIA
-583 NVDFHRI
+583 NVAFHRI
-590 GIPDEYVHHGAQDVL
+590 GIPDEYVHHGSQDAL

-611 DGNGIAKRVREFLG
+611 GVEGIVKRVREFVGGNSSMTLG
-625 GRAGEEQPRALGT
+625 ELGAILDDAGQRIPFEELKRA
-638 IGALG
+638 
-643 DMIQEIWKDVP
+643 
-654 DEVFQRMHE
+654 HE
-663 KGHDSDHIDE
+663 RGIDSDHIDE
-673 VNKPVE
+673 V
-679 DPDLAALN
+679 
-687 ARGATLGEVAEHL
+687 
-700 FKDVPE
+700 
-706 EDLAR
+706 
-711 LPGSDHVDEVV
+711 V
-722 YGLRR
+722 YGIPQRV
-727 TATK
+727 AK

>member
-1 MTILDTINSPK
+1 MTRLLDSIQTPA
-12 DLRKL
+12 DVRKL
-17 DRKQLHELA
+17 DRKQLQQLA
-26 DEIRYR
+26 QEIRER
-32 IIDVVS
+32 IIEVVS
-38 RIGGHFG
+38 TIGGHFG

-53 TLALHYVFNT
+53 TLALHYVYNT

-86 DTFETIRMHGGI
+86 EQFHTIRQHNGI

-130 RDIKDENYRVV
+130 RDFRKEDYRVV
-141 AVIGDG
+141 AIIGDG

-160 AGHLKRKLMI
+160 AGHLKRKLLI
-170 ILNDNDM
+170 VLNDNDM

-184 AMSGYLNGIIKGQTY
+184 AMSGYLNSIIKGQRY
-199 NQAKDLAKGIM
+199 NQVKDLAKGVM
-210 DRIPLVGGKLHGMA
+210 DRIPLVGGKLHEVA
-224 SDMEQLFKHMI
+224 HDMEQVLKNMV

-245 FKYLGPY
+245 FRYLGPY

-289 ENKPIWSHGVSPFDI
+289 ENKPIWSHGVTPFDI
-304 ESGEVVKSTKASAPS
+304 DSGEVRKSDKPAPPS

-331 AKRDPKIV
+331 AKKDPKIV

-353 FGKALPERMFDV
+353 FAKALPDRMFDV

-374 FCGGMATQGMKPIA
+374 FAGGMATQGMKPIA

-406 AIMDLPVVFALDRG
+406 TIMDLPVVFALDRG

-431 GIYDMAYLRIFPNMV
+431 GIYDMAYLRIFPNMI

-462 SFETG
+462 AFETN

-475 RGNGFGVAMDAELKS
+475 RGNGYGVSMDAELQS
-490 LPIGKGEVMREGEA
+490 LPIGKGEVLRDA
-504 GVIFAI
+504 GPTAHATIFAI

-516 AVQAAEILAKEG
+516 AVQAAEQLAKEDN
-528 IEVAVV
+528 INVTVI

-547 TKYCRPFARVITVE
+547 QKYCKSYPLVITVE

-567 GFGSAVMERVQ
+567 GFGAAVMERCEE
-578 QLGIR
+578 LGIR
-583 NVDFHRI
+583 GVDFHRI
-590 GIPDEYVHHGAQDVL
+590 GIPDEYVHHGSQDVL

-611 DGNGIAKRVREFLG
+611 HAEGIAKRVREVVGKKRGTLG
-625 GRAGEEQPRALGT
+625 EWMDYVLELGKQ
-638 IGALG
+638 I
-643 DMIQEIWKDVP
+643 P
-654 DEVFQRMHE
+654 DEDLARMHA
-663 KGHDSDHIDE
+663 KGKDSDHIDE
-673 VNKPVE
+673 
-679 DPDLAALN
+679 
-687 ARGATLGEVAEHL
+687 
-700 FKDVPE
+700 F
-706 EDLAR
+706 
-711 LPGSDHVDEVV
+711 V
-722 YGLRR
+722 YGKRKR
-727 TATK
+727 VAK

>member
-1 MTILDTINSPK
+1 MARLLDKINTPL

-17 DRKQLHELA
+17 DRTELPELA
-26 DEIRYR
+26 EEIRHT
-32 IIDVVS
+32 IIDTVS
-38 RIGGHFG
+38 KIGGHFG

-53 TLALHYVFNT
+53 TLALHYVFET

-86 DTFETIRMHGGI
+86 DTFQTIRQHNGI

-130 RDIKDENYRVV
+130 RDFRKEDYRVV
-141 AVIGDG
+141 AIIGDG

-160 AGHLKRKLMI
+160 AGHLKRKLLI
-170 ILNDNDM
+170 VLNDNDM

-184 AMSGYLNGIIKGQTY
+184 AMSGYLNSIIKGQRY
-199 NQAKDLAKGIM
+199 NQAKDLAKGVM
-210 DRIPLVGGKLHGMA
+210 DRIPLIGGKLHEVA
-224 SDMEQLFKHMI
+224 SDMEQILKHMV

-245 FKYLGPY
+245 FKYLGPF

-258 FLIDLFEKNK
+258 HLIDLFEEHK
-268 DYNGPLLV
+268 DYDGPLLI

-289 ENKPIWSHGVSPFDI
+289 ENKPIWSHGVTPFDI
-304 ESGEVVKSTKASAPS
+304 PSGEVKKSDKPAPPS
-319 YTAVFAETLIEL
+319 YTAVFADTLIKL
-331 AKRDPKIV
+331 ANKDPKIV

-346 DGTGLDK
+346 EGTGLDK
-353 FGKALPERMFDV
+353 FGKAHPDRMFDV

-374 FCGGMATQGMKPIA
+374 FSGGMATQGMKPIA

-406 AIMDLPVVFALDRG
+406 TIMDLPVVFALDRG

-431 GIYDMAYLRIFPNMV
+431 GIYDMAYLRIFPNMI

-452 ENELRHMLKT
+452 ENELQHMLKT
-462 SFETG
+462 AFETG

-475 RGNGFGVAMDAELKS
+475 RGNGVGVAMDSELKS
-490 LPIGKGEVMREGEA
+490 LPVGKGEVMREGSTA
-504 GVIFAI
+504 TIFAI

-516 AVQAAEILAKEG
+516 SMQAAEILAKEG
-528 IEVAVV
+528 INIAVV
-534 NARFIKPLDDELI
+534 NGRFIKPLDEELI
-547 TKYCRPFARVITVE
+547 RRFCKSGAHVLTVE

-567 GFGSAVMERVQ
+567 GFGSAVMEKAQ
-578 QLGIR
+578 ELGLEG
-583 NVDFHRI
+583 VKFHRI
-590 GIPDEYVHHGAQDVL
+590 GIPDEYVHHGTQDVL

-611 DGNGIAKRVREFLG
+611 HPEGIAKRVRQFL
-625 GRAGEEQPRALGT
+625 AGDHAADALPHAVG
-638 IGALG
+638 
-643 DMIQEIWKDVP
+643 
-654 DEVFQRMHE
+654 QRT
-663 KGHDSDHIDE
+663 
-673 VNKPVE
+673 
-679 DPDLAALN
+679 
-687 ARGATLGEVAEHL
+687 R
-700 FKDVPE
+700 
-706 EDLAR
+706 
-711 LPGSDHVDEVV
+711 
-722 YGLRR
+722 
-727 TATK
+727 

>member
-1 MTILDTINSPK
+1 MTLLDTINSPK

-26 DEIRYR
+26 GEIRHR
-32 IIDVVS
+32 IIEVVS

-86 DTFETIRMHGGI
+86 DTFDTIRMHGGI

-130 RDIKDENYRVV
+130 RDIKEENYRVV
-141 AVIGDG
+141 AIIGDG

-184 AMSGYLNGIIKGQTY
+184 AMSGYLNGIIKGQAY
-199 NQAKDLAKGIM
+199 NQAKDLAKGMM

-245 FKYLGPY
+245 FKYIGPY

-276 HVITKKGKGYVPA
+276 HVITKKGKGYTPA
-289 ENKPIWSHGVSPFDI
+289 ENRPIWSHGVSPFDI
-304 ESGEVVKSTKASAPS
+304 DSGDVVKSTKSSPPS
-319 YTAVFAETLIEL
+319 YTAVFSETLIEL
-331 AKRDPKIV
+331 ARRDPKIV

-431 GIYDMAYLRIFPNMV
+431 GIYDMAYLRIFPNMI

-462 SFETG
+462 AFETG

-475 RGNGFGVAMDAELKS
+475 RGNGFGVAMDAELQS
-490 LPIGKGEVMREGEA
+490 LPVGKGEVMREGEA

-547 TKYCRPFARVITVE
+547 TRYCRPFARVITVE

-578 QLGIR
+578 QLNIR
-583 NVDFHRI
+583 DVQFHRI

-611 DGNGIAKRVREFLG
+611 DANGIAKRVREFVGKNIGMTLG
-625 GRAGEEQPRALGT
+625 ELGAILEEAGSR
-638 IGALG
+638 I
-643 DMIQEIWKDVP
+643 P
-654 DEVFQRMHE
+654 DADLKRMHDR
-663 KGHDSDHIDE
+663 GVDSDHIDE
-673 VNKPVE
+673 I
-679 DPDLAALN
+679 
-687 ARGATLGEVAEHL
+687 
-700 FKDVPE
+700 
-706 EDLAR
+706 
-711 LPGSDHVDEVV
+711 V
-722 YGLRR
+722 YGLPQRV
-727 TATK
+727 AK